1 MPELSEPPPGENR
14 GQNARRGGRVS
25 GTFFSSSTERGSRA
39 SAPSRLS
46 RSKSRRRSRDFSL
59 SLFLSSQTQITSPR
73 SPQCLPT
80 RPCSSSF
87 SRLPAPRY
95 GWIGMRGDGSRR
107 AGEEGC
113 QIAVEISCRFE
124 MPPSSPPLSKRFPTL
139 QGLSLYASAEITS
152 SSCCSAG
159 GLVQCCTGLSRTSPG
174 SEPSVAGFVRKR
186 RPSISNSF
194 LLHSFQNTAQA
205 LAQTGLNVAQ
215 IVAAKNA
222 SLNALLA
229 RKNGS
234 VAFMRKCVFLRRERE
249 RERERERNIL
259 FFFFSSSTMHS
270 PSSQQQA
277 LFFFRSLTTSSLSLL
292 SPSPIQHKTGTPRST
307 CRT

>member
-1 MPELSEPPPGENR
+1 
-14 GQNARRGGRVS
+14 
-25 GTFFSSSTERGSRA
+25 
-39 SAPSRLS
+39 
-46 RSKSRRRSRDFSL
+46 
-59 SLFLSSQTQITSPR
+59 
-73 SPQCLPT
+73 
-80 RPCSSSF
+80 
-87 SRLPAPRY
+87 
-95 GWIGMRGDGSRR
+95 MRGDGSRR

-249 RERERERNIL
+249 REREREKHL
-259 FFFFSSSTMHS
+259 VFFFFVLDD
-270 PSSQQQA
+270 A
-277 LFFFRSLTTSSLSLL
+277 LAEQPAAGSFFFSLSHDLFSLPSLSLSNPTQNRNATVYVPYL
-292 SPSPIQHKTGTPRST
+292 NPNWNPVSRWCCFGASSGGAGA
-307 CRT
+307 